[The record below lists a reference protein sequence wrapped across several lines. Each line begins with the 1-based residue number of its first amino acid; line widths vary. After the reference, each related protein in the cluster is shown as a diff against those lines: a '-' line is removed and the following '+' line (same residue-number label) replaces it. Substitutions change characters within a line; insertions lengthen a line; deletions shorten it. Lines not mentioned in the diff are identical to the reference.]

1 MDAVVRVTRYFSPID
16 HDKTIE
22 NAKEVLGNY
31 WHHKRLA
38 QRTKIALRSPVM
50 DGMPKSPSYGNKA
63 EEKVISHADELYYVE
78 CCESAVDAIEDEDYR
93 TILSES
99 YLIPASKRKT
109 NEALFDLIGVGKTAY
124 QDKKKQALIAFGE
137 LCPLV
142 KLERTNGELYAN

>member
-1 MDAVVRVTRYFSPID
+1 MVRATRYFSPID

-63 EEKVISHADELYYVE
+63 EDKLVSHADELYYLNA
-78 CCESAVDAIEDEDYR
+78 CENAINIIEDEDYR
-93 TILSES
+93 IILWETYIIS
-99 YLIPASKRKT
+99 PSKRLT
-109 NEALFDLIGVGKTAY
+109 NDAIVAKLKMERSAFYIARNRALY
-124 QDKKKQALIAFGE
+124 AFAE

-142 KLERTNGELYAN
+142 TLVKKQSGHFAD

>member
-1 MDAVVRVTRYFSPID
+1 M
-16 HDKTIE
+16 
-22 NAKEVLGNY
+22 
-31 WHHKRLA
+31 
-38 QRTKIALRSPVM
+38 
-50 DGMPKSPSYGNKA
+50 
-63 EEKVISHADELYYVE
+63 
-78 CCESAVDAIEDEDYR
+78 
-93 TILSES
+93 SES